1 MTLRKPFNSFFAT
14 LDSLFLQIRLT
25 PPRLLQECC
34 GPLGN
39 CIHAARREREGP
51 TVASVR
57 AGTGTDSPP
66 DQFWHTGPRYSGS
79 DFADD
84 SGDTLTIAAAA
95 AGLHKLSCWA
105 SASCCVGSDGRR
117 HVQQPLTLDSMLH
130 STKYQPTL

>member
-1 MTLRKPFNSFFAT
+1 M
-14 LDSLFLQIRLT
+14 
-25 PPRLLQECC
+25 
-34 GPLGN
+34 GPLATVYMPPG
-39 CIHAARREREGP
+39 EREGP

-57 AGTGTDSPP
+57 PGTGTDSPP

-84 SGDTLTIAAAA
+84 SADTLTIAAA

-105 SASCCVGSDGRR
+105 SASCCVGSDGRQ
-117 HVQQPLTLDSMLH
+117 HFQQPLTLDSVLH